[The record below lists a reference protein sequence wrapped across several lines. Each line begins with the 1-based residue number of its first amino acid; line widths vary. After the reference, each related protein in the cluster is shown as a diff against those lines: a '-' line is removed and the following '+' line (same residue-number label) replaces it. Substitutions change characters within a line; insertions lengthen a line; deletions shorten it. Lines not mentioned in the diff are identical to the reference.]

1 MLFHVSIEAD
11 DPRRVAVVLAEIL
24 GGAAAPFPSVGQGSW
39 VALADDERG
48 TMIEIYARGTEL
60 HIAEGDGDAFGIQG
74 PRRLNSGVHL
84 ALATGLQ
91 MREIFSLA
99 LREGWPAKYCRRGGI
114 FGVIELWIE
123 GCQLVEVLTEEMQRE
138 YLDFISVEKWNA
150 MLEAGQPQ
158 VLADA
163 A

>member
-1 MLFHVSIEAD
+1 
-11 DPRRVAVVLAEIL
+11 
-24 GGAAAPFPSVGQGSW
+24 
-39 VALADDERG
+39 
-48 TMIEIYARGTEL
+48 
-60 HIAEGDGDAFGIQG
+60 
-74 PRRLNSGVHL
+74 
-84 ALATGLQ
+84 

-123 GCQLVEVLTEEMQRE
+123 GCQLVEVLTDEMQRE